1 MTVEELKLILEDLPP
16 EKALWDVKCVDRN
29 CVYDIL
35 DVVVEQSL
43 ARPEYSVIR
52 IDIQST

>member
-52 IDIQST
+52 IDILST